1 MEPVSINFNPESL
14 MALNVIIAIMM
25 FGVSLELSPKDFK
38 RVLVKPKAPIIGLLI
53 QFLILPLITCLV
65 TWWLKIDPLL
75 AMGMILVASCPG
87 GTFSNIMTWMAK
99 GNVAVSVSM
108 TGVSSLAAS
117 FMTPFNFALYAWL
130 NPYTRDLLTEISID
144 PFSLLM
150 LVTMVLGLPL
160 VLGMIAGQKFPS
172 LSRKVEKPL
181 RISAMLVMLVLAGIA
196 FAKNTDQFL
205 EYFDLF
211 FILVVAHNGLALL
224 LGYFGAYLAGL
235 PESQRRAIS
244 LEVGIQ
250 NGALALLIIFTF
262 FPQASG
268 MLLIAAFWGVWH
280 LVSGLLLSTIWSRV
294 STEKQDASSRTVGVS

>member
-1 MEPVSINFNPESL
+1 MQPISIDFNPESL

-38 RVLVKPKAPIIGLLI
+38 SVLIKPKAPLIGLII
-53 QFLILPLITCLV
+53 QFLILPLVTCLV
-65 TWWLKIDPLL
+65 TWLLKIDPFL
-75 AMGMILVASCPG
+75 ALGMILVASCPG

-108 TGVSSLAAS
+108 TGISSLAAS
-117 FMTPFNFALYAWL
+117 VMTPFNFALYAWL
-130 NPYTRDLLTEISID
+130 NPYTRGLLTEISID
-144 PFSLLM
+144 PIGLLL
-150 LVTMVLGLPL
+150 LVVMVLGLPL
-160 VLGMIAGQKFPS
+160 ILGMIAGQKFPS
-172 LSRKVEKPL
+172 LSRKIEKPL
-181 RISAMLVMLVLAGIA
+181 RVSAMLVMLILAGIA

-224 LGYFGAYLAGL
+224 LGYGGAYLSGL

-280 LVSGLLLSTIWSRV
+280 LVSGLILSTVWSRIPIDTSTSVTQTAEV
-294 STEKQDASSRTVGVS
+294 S

>member
-25 FGVSLELSPKDFK
+25 FGVSLELAPKDFK
-38 RVLVKPKAPIIGLLI
+38 RVLKAPKAPILGLLI
-53 QFLILPLITCLV
+53 QFLILPFVTCMV
-65 TWWLKIDPLL
+65 TWWLNIDPIL

-130 NPYTRDLLTEISID
+130 NPNTRSLLTEISID
-144 PFSLLM
+144 PISLLL
-150 LVTMVLGLPL
+150 LVTL
-160 VLGMIAGQKFPS
+160 VLGVPLILGMLVGQRFPM

-181 RISAMLVMLVLAGIA
+181 RTSALLIMLALAGVA

-205 EYFDLF
+205 QYFDLF
-211 FILVVAHNGLALL
+211 FLLVVAHNGLALL
-224 LGYFGAYLAGL
+224 LGYSGAYLAGL

-280 LVSGLLLSTIWSRV
+280 LVSGLILSSIWARIPCENNEHN
-294 STEKQDASSRTVGVS
+294 TKTVEA

>member
-53 QFLILPLITCLV
+53 QFLTLPLITCLV

-144 PFSLLM
+144 PISLLM
-150 LVTMVLGLPL
+150 LVAMVLGLPL